1 MPVPATFR
9 HTTDSV
15 VLPARAAAV
24 GLARA
29 HVARGLLARHVPVEL
44 VADAQ
49 LVVSELMANAI
60 RHARPLEGD
69 TVRVTWRVSPPTRP
83 GRRRRRS
90 SSPSPTAGAP
100 WHPRVEYP
108 PADADGGRGL
118 GIVATLDL
126 GVGRRGRRERAPA
139 RLGGPAFV
147 LTAAPA
153 TS

>member
-1 MPVPATFR
+1 VPVPATFR

-24 GLARA
+24 GLARS
-29 HVARGLLARHVPVEL
+29 HVARGLLARHVPADL

-69 TVRVTWRVSPPTRP
+69 TVRVTWRVSPPQAPDAVPREVELAVSD
-83 GRRRRRS
+83 G
-90 SSPSPTAGAP
+90 GAP

-118 GIVATLDL
+118 GIVA
-126 GVGRRGRRERAPA
+126 
-139 RLGGPAFV
+139 V
-147 LTAAPA
+147 LTSAWGVEGAGSEHQLVWA
-153 TS
+153 VLRSS